1 MGLLLL
7 PMALLADEQ
16 PYLCEIGLQGGC
28 GYYVGEAAPHIFQD
42 VNYAAGL
49 HFRYKFDKRWSIKVN
64 GMYQVIKGPY
74 QDYREPNNKKLEEY
88 VENKKLTAA
97 DRWNS
102 SMVNMDVT
110 AEFNFLRF
118 GMPEYDTRI
127 KPYTPYLFLGIGA
140 AVIPGPR
147 GEWTNVAAYLPVGL
161 GFKWQFSKRCALHV
175 AWQHNIYFS
184 DDLENVWMKNEEG
197 KMINPLGNTYD
208 LNKANVMNM
217 DISSQLTVGFVFAFA
232 AKKKICRTCEQEK

>member
-7 PMALLADEQ
+7 PMALWADEQ
-16 PYLCEIGLQGGC
+16 PYMAELGLAGGC

-42 VNYAAGL
+42 VRYAAGL

-64 GMYQVIKGPY
+64 GMYQLVEGPY
-74 QDYREPNNKKLEEY
+74 KDAREPNNPYLKGFS
-88 VENKKLTAA
+88 A
-97 DRWNS
+97 DGRWKTQ
-102 SMVNMDVT
+102 MVNMDVT
-110 AEFNFLRF
+110 AEFNFMRF
-118 GMPEYDTRI
+118 GTPEYDTRI

-140 AVIPGPR
+140 AVIPGPK
-147 GEWTNVAAYLPVGL
+147 GEWTNAAAYLPVGL

-184 DDLENVWMKNEEG
+184 DDLENVWVKNEEG
-197 KMINPLGNTYD
+197 KMINPLGNTYG

-217 DISSQLTVGFVFAFA
+217 DISSQLTVGIVFAFA
-232 AKKKICRTCEQEK
+232 AKPKVCRTCEQE